1 MEVGPVDVGRSLASS
16 GSVHPGAAG
25 SATEE
30 LAVRRQTDADGT
42 GWSSSAGATPPAA
55 EAARDAGAWRSRVV
69 VAVVLA
75 VYLGLGVLANL
86 PSWIG
91 GVTHTMQVGGN
102 SDPGQEVW
110 FLAWAAHAVIHLQ
123 DPLRTDWIN
132 YPWGVDLADNTSMP
146 LAGAIATPV
155 TLLFGPVATFNVVCS
170 LSLASSAAAAYFVL
184 RRFTTWAFAAFV
196 GGLLYGFSPYMIGQ
210 ARGHLFLLLVPI
222 PPLIFLLLDEIVVLQ
237 RARWWLAGAA
247 GGFLMIVQ
255 LFVSAEVLVTTLTVA
270 LIGVVV
276 LGLARH
282 QLIRQRLPYA
292 AKATA
297 LAVALL
303 LPAAAW
309 FGVVSRTGPEHLAGP
324 NHSVVGLASLS
335 TDLAG
340 TVVPTM
346 NQHFT
351 FGLSSTGTGFLRLGP
366 TGPVDPAEN
375 GSYIGIPIVL
385 LLAVGVYRFR
395 REGLL
400 LFSVTMAGISMLL
413 SMGSYL
419 HVWGHRAGIP
429 LPFAIIAKLP
439 FVQSEVASRYTLFMW
454 FFIAVAVAVILD
466 RSRRARPGPR
476 NLHSHRR
483 RAGHG
488 PLPLVLTLTVLG
500 IVSLVPAW
508 PYNISQVL
516 TPASLVRPTV
526 DRSPVGSTLLT
537 YPLAK
542 ADHSLPMVW
551 EALDKFQYRIPSAEA
566 IVADRHE
573 GATDSAFESCW
584 LNPTKH
590 APSSALVPAS
600 RVEFRTWQV
609 RTVVVPEANSVN
621 PDCAV
626 RYLTDVLG
634 RPPIMERGAAVWTN
648 VDFGSGG
655 SR

>member
-25 SATEE
+25 SSTEE
-30 LAVRRQTDADGT
+30 LAVRRQTDSDGT
-42 GWSSSAGATPPAA
+42 GWSSSAGATPPAV
-55 EAARDAGAWRSRVV
+55 EAARDAGAWRSRLV
-69 VAVVLA
+69 VAIVLA

-123 DPLRTDWIN
+123 DPLRTNWIN

-146 LAGAIATPV
+146 LAGVIGTPI
-155 TLLFGPVATFNVVCS
+155 TLLFGPVATFNIVCS

-184 RRFTTWAFAAFV
+184 RRFTTWALAAFV

-237 RARWWLAGAA
+237 RARWWLAGAT

-400 LFSVTMAGISMLL
+400 LFSVCMAGISMLL

-419 HVWGHRAGIP
+419 HVWGHHAEFPSRSPSSPSCRSSKARWRPDTPSSCGSSSLSLWLSFSIAPAGP
-429 LPFAIIAKLP
+429 GQRGGACTATAGGLATVPSP
-439 FVQSEVASRYTLFMW
+439 SSSPSPPSASCPSY
-454 FFIAVAVAVILD
+454 
-466 RSRRARPGPR
+466 RPGPTTSAR
-476 NLHSHRR
+476 SSRR
-483 RAGHG
+483 RRWSDRLSTGAPSGA
-488 PLPLVLTLTVLG
+488 PFSP
-500 IVSLVPAW
+500 IRW
-508 PYNISQVL
+508 P
-516 TPASLVRPTV
+516 RPTIV
-526 DRSPVGSTLLT
+526 CRWSGRRST
-537 YPLAK
+537 
-542 ADHSLPMVW
+542 
-551 EALDKFQYRIPSAEA
+551 
-566 IVADRHE
+566 
-573 GATDSAFESCW
+573 
-584 LNPTKH
+584 
-590 APSSALVPAS
+590 SSNTAS
-600 RVEFRTWQV
+600 RPPKPSWPTGTKGPPTR
-609 RTVVVPEANSVN
+609 RSK
-621 PDCAV
+621 AV
-626 RYLTDVLG
+626 G
-634 RPPIMERGAAVWTN
+634 
-648 VDFGSGG
+648 
-655 SR
+655 